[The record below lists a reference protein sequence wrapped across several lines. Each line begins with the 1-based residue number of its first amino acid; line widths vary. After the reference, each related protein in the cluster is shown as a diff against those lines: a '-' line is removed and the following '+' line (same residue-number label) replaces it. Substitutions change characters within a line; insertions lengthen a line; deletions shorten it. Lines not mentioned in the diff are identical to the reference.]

1 MLALKP
7 GLFPL
12 PALRRLLFPHSAFHS
27 GFNSLQTLFLM
38 DFSHGG
44 PPARSGTAPL
54 SKKKI
59 SRTPRTQKGGGILF
73 PHFPL
78 LDAPRTKSGWA
89 APCLPFVGLRAQN
102 PLHPEPPRSL
112 AVSSVSL
119 WQGRGTQGSLSQP
132 CRGGAQRPRRGALG
146 GSGGLHRHPAVVAR
160 LGLPWIPL
168 SSFFYPFLTA
178 PPTPQAWP
186 RSPSAPPEPLG
197 PAGSERSLGRKVG
210 DLGCGLP
217 TCPIPLFPRFGF
229 GFSGMGSGPRR
240 GGRGRELSRK

>member
-44 PPARSGTAPL
+44 PPARSGTTPL
-54 SKKKI
+54 SKKKFHAPL
-59 SRTPRTQKGGGILF
+59 RHKKGGGSCSHTSPSLT
-73 PHFPL
+73 PCARKAGGQHPASPL
-78 LDAPRTKSGWA
+78 WGCVPKTCSIPSHQGAWRCPRCPCGRAGAPKGPS
-89 APCLPFVGLRAQN
+89 PN
-102 PLHPEPPRSL
+102 P
-112 AVSSVSL
+112 A
-119 WQGRGTQGSLSQP
+119 G
-132 CRGGAQRPRRGALG
+132 GGAQRPRRGALG

-160 LGLPWIPL
+160 LGPPWIPL

-197 PAGSERSLGRKVG
+197 PAGSECGLGRKVG

-229 GFSGMGSGPRR
+229 SFSGMGSGPRR